1 MANITVSLCNATW
14 VSADAATAMFTSVSL
29 VVSRKSQE
37 TYKTNMYR
45 CDDATT
51 VFSVENFVFMNCNDY
66 EKISIDIF
74 MGATLCGKAI
84 ISIDPDSLKSAVY
97 INEDTAAYI
106 GVVGVNNVNS
116 SSLIHGA
123 IPAPV
128 SNFKVL
134 IQQQALSN
142 NNNNNNG
149 SNIESRNV
157 ERNLRRK
164 VLFTTIGYWF
174 AAFYAAFLLFLVS
187 DSIGILPVYVPFSS
201 QSTSN
206 GITIGKLD
214 FRLGMELRAGH
225 SMTACHGTTK
235 RYCDPVRLHLM
246 ENGSLLLYRD
256 NLVLWESSKFKS
268 QPNLIDNNFAGDFRT
283 SVDSTG
289 QLNIVKGKKIYWS
302 ESIQQNEVLVKY
314 VTYS

>member
-1 MANITVSLCNATW
+1 
-14 VSADAATAMFTSVSL
+14 
-29 VVSRKSQE
+29 
-37 TYKTNMYR
+37 MYR

-51 VFSVENFVFMNCNDY
+51 VFSVENFVFTNCNDY

-74 MGATLCGKAI
+74 MGATLCGKAVI
-84 ISIDPDSLKSAVY
+84 TINPDSLKSAFY
-97 INEDTAAYI
+97 NNEDTAAYI
-106 GVVGVNNVNS
+106 EAVGVNNVNS
-116 SSLIHGA
+116 SSLISWG

-128 SNFKVL
+128 SSFKVL
-134 IQQQALSN
+134 IQRQALNNSN
-142 NNNNNNG
+142 NNGN
-149 SNIESRNV
+149 NIENKHV

-174 AAFYAAFLLFLVS
+174 AAFYVAFLLFLVS

-206 GITIGKLD
+206 GISIGKLD
-214 FRLGMELRAGH
+214 FRVGMELRAGH
-225 SMTACHGTTK
+225 SVAVCHGTTK

-246 ENGSLLLYRD
+246 ENGSLFLYGRD
-256 NLVLWESSKFKS
+256 NVVLWESSKFKS

-283 SVDSTG
+283 SVDSNG
-289 QLNIVKGKKIYWS
+289 QLNIVKGKKVYWS
-302 ESIQQNEVLVKY
+302 ESIQQNEILAKY